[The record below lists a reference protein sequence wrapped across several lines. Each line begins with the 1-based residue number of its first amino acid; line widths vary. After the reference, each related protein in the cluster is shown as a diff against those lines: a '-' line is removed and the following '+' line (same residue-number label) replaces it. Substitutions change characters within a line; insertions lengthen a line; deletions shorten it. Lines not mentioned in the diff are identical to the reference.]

1 MRFNRIDPT
10 WRTIALFC
18 APLLL
23 TACASMAP
31 PKPPSLKLPKPPAD
45 LRAVRKGDRV
55 ILTWTVP
62 SVTTDRQKIN
72 VVGETRICRSAEAE
86 FTQCGAPVG
95 TAQPSPAS
103 AAAQS
108 EKPAAKSSEQK
119 PNHAQ
124 KPSNTYTDSIPTQ
137 AGSDDPTAF
146 VSYAVEVLN
155 PDGRGAGLSNAVKVS
170 TIHTLPPPQDFSA
183 KVTGQGVVLS
193 WTGSAPANPAPS
205 VHYVYRVFRRPEGEQ
220 QTMLVGEVP
229 AENRALTLTDSTFE
243 WQKTYF
249 YRAEAVTVIPRP
261 ENTKAEKTTPGKN
274 RSEKVEPQTAELQ
287 IEGTDTPEL
296 KVLANDVFPPEVPSS
311 LQAVFSGP
319 GQAPFVDLI
328 WAPVADVDLAGYNVY
343 RHEEGSTPVK
353 LNAEPVK
360 TPAYRDANVAAE
372 KNYFYSVSA
381 VDVRGNE
388 SARSEETSERVP

>member
-1 MRFNRIDPT
+1 MKAPRILVAAIP
-10 WRTIALFC
+10 IF
-18 APLLL
+18 L

-62 SVTTDRQKIN
+62 GVTTDRQKIN
-72 VVGETRICRSAEAE
+72 GVGETRICRSAEAQ
-86 FTQCGAPVG
+86 FPQCGTPVG
-95 TAQPSPAS
+95 TAKPLAAEA

-108 EKPAAKSSEQK
+108 EKLAAKPSEQK
-119 PNHAQ
+119 TNHSQ
-124 KPSNTYTDSIPTQ
+124 KSGNTYTDLLPTQ
-137 AGSDDPTAF
+137 VESDDPAAF
-146 VSYAVEVLN
+146 VTYAVEVLN
-155 PDGRGAGLSNAVKVS
+155 PDGRGAGLSNAVKIS
-170 TIHTLPPPQDFSA
+170 TIRTLPPPQDFSA

-193 WTGSAPANPAPS
+193 WTGGAPANPAPS
-205 VHYVYRVFRRPEGEQ
+205 VHCVYRVFRRPEGEQ
-220 QTMLVGEVP
+220 QRMLVGEVP

-261 ENTKAEKTTPGKN
+261 ENVKAEKTAPGNK
-274 RSEKVEPQTAELQ
+274 RSEKAESQAADLQ
-287 IEGTDTPEL
+287 IEGADTPEV
-296 KVLANDVFPPEVPSS
+296 KVFAKDVFPPEVPSS

-343 RHEEGSTPVK
+343 RHEEGSALVK

-360 TPAYRDANVAAE
+360 TPAYRDANVASG